1 MLMVVSVWIWSRYER
16 EEHSSTRPTLIAR
29 PPSKDETRVY
39 MAWMYILQCADGSY
53 YVGSTKNLELRL
65 AQHQEGK
72 GARYTARRLPVKLV
86 YSEEYERVVD
96 AFNREK
102 QVQNWSRAKREALIK
117 GTPELLPALAKK
129 KFEKNKEVTVGR
141 VELSD
146 SEVRTETN
154 IEEQT

>member
-1 MLMVVSVWIWSRYER
+1 
-16 EEHSSTRPTLIAR
+16 
-29 PPSKDETRVY
+29 
-39 MAWMYILQCADGSY
+39 MYILQCADDSY

-86 YSEEYERVVD
+86 YSEEYERVAD

-102 QVQNWSRAKREALIK
+102 QVQNWSRVKREALIK

-129 KFEKNKEVTVGR
+129 KFEKKTDIVVGR

-154 IEEQT
+154 NEEQT

>member
-1 MLMVVSVWIWSRYER
+1 
-16 EEHSSTRPTLIAR
+16 
-29 PPSKDETRVY
+29 
-39 MAWMYILQCADGSY
+39 MYILQCADDSY

-86 YSEEYERVVD
+86 YSEEYERVAD

-129 KFEKNKEVTVGR
+129 KFEKKTDIAVGR
-141 VELSD
+141 ALLRASRDVGLSD

-154 IEEQT
+154 SNEKISNDMSNPLVE